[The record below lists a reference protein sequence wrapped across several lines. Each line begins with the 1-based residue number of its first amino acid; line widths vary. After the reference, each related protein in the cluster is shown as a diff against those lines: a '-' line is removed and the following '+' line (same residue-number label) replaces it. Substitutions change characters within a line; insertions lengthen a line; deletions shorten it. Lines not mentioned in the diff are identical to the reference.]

1 MPLSQDK
8 GVKTNNKPAG
18 NSFPVLRQ
26 LCNLIPRPMFDEL
39 CGRYGFDT
47 RGYSEWSHFVAM
59 LYAHLSRAASLNEVC
74 DGLRMHAAALAC
86 VKGATPPSKNN
97 LSNCNKRRDAAF
109 IEELYWRVMDFLC
122 STNGGF
128 GSSKCRKGYLRRF
141 RKAIH
146 AVDSTTV
153 KLVAKNLGWAKH
165 RRRKAAAKVHM
176 RVGLQGFLPKFAVVK
191 EARDHDAKLAYEVCA
206 GLQAGEIVVFDKAYL
221 DLRHLAL
228 LDGRGVH
235 WVTRAKENTCLT
247 VLRSRKPCHPRVI
260 ADEEVRFEKPRSQE
274 LYPETLRRVTARIE
288 VDGREEV
295 MVFLTNSPG
304 WSAWTVAELY
314 GARWDIEVFFK
325 EIKQTVQLVDFLG
338 NNANAV
344 RWQIWAG
351 LLVHLLLRF
360 MAWQSS
366 WGHAFSRIAAV
377 VRSALWQRW
386 DLCALLR
393 SYGTAPPAS
402 VMASGLKQAVFAG
415 FS

>member
-1 MPLSQDK
+1 M
-8 GVKTNNKPAG
+8 KTTNKPAG

-26 LCNLIPRPMFDEL
+26 ICNLIPRSVFDEL
-39 CGRYGFDT
+39 CGRHGFDT

-109 IEELYWRVMDFLC
+109 IEALYWRVMEFLC
-122 STNGGF
+122 QTNGGF

-141 RKAIH
+141 KKAIH

-153 KLVAKNLGWAKH
+153 QLVAKNLGWAKH
-165 RRRKAAAKVHM
+165 RRRKAAAKIHM
-176 RVGLQGFLPKFAVVK
+176 RIGLQGFLPKFALVK
-191 EARDHDAKLAYEVCA
+191 EARTHDAKPAYEVCA

-221 DLRHLAL
+221 DLCHLAL
-228 LDGRGVH
+228 LDSRGVH
-235 WVTRAKENTCLT
+235 WVDRAKDNTRLA
-247 VLRSRKPCHPRVI
+247 VVRRRKPVHPRII
-260 ADEEVRFEKPRSQE
+260 ADEDVRFENAKSRE
-274 LYPETLRRVTARIE
+274 TYPKTLRRVTARVE
-288 VDGREEV
+288 VDGREIV
-295 MVFLTNSPG
+295 MEFLTSNMQ

-325 EIKQTVQLVDFLG
+325 EIKQTVQLADFLG

-360 MAWQSS
+360 LAWQSS

-377 VRSALWQRW
+377 VRAAIWQRW
-386 DLCALLR
+386 DLRELLR
-393 SYGTAPPAS
+393 SYGTASPPGG
-402 VMASGLKQAVFAG
+402 MTMGLKQAFFSG
-415 FS
+415 FT